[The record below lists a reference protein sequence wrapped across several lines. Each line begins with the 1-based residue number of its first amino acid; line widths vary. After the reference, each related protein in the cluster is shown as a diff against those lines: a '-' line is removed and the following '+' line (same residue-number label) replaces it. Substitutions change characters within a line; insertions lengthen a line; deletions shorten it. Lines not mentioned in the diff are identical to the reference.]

1 MENNRILF
9 DDTVSVECILP
20 NSVLQLLETSQPSKP
35 SQASAV
41 LSNTKSPKETAEE
54 TNETNPV
61 CDRCPIL
68 TKRGYHCSP
77 SIDTLQKYTEEELK
91 KVDHFSIWV
100 DQIGMIEWEEPV
112 DLCGLDLDKLIIIE
126 KENGSSVIEVSFI
139 LFPLLY
145 RF

>member
-1 MENNRILF
+1 MSI
-9 DDTVSVECILP
+9 ECILP
-20 NSVLQLLETSQPSKP
+20 NSIVQLIEASQPSQP
-35 SQASAV
+35 SQVSPTLLPSAV
-41 LSNTKSPKETAEE
+41 LSNTKPPKETAEE
-54 TNETNPV
+54 TSEINPA

-68 TKRGYHCSP
+68 TKQGYHCSP
-77 SIDTLQKYTEEELK
+77 SIDTLQKYSEEELK

-100 DQIGMIEWEEPV
+100 DRIGMIEWEEPV

-126 KENGSSVIEVSFI
+126 KENGSSVIEVTCV